1 MKYNSIGEQLII
13 KAQELDPSYKPDKF
27 NDMSEA
33 IDVILKKSTNKITL
47 TLLEDGTYQLNIE

>member
-1 MKYNSIGEQLII
+1 
-13 KAQELDPSYKPDKF
+13 
-27 NDMSEA
+27 MSEA